1 MTAASAADIDQPD
14 FAENAGNAG
23 LRDWLAIAGGMVGCF
38 MAILDIQ
45 ITNSS
50 LAPIEGGMGASV
62 EEGSW
67 ISTAYLIAEIVV
79 IPLTGWLG
87 TVFGLRRYLSV
98 NTALFVLF
106 SIGCAQS
113 TSMIDLI
120 LFRIGQGFTGG
131 VLIPTGLTVI
141 RRHLPPHQQTIGMA
155 LFGMSATFA
164 PAIGPT
170 LGGWLTENFS
180 WHYIFYLNVAP
191 GLLAIALQLYALAPE
206 KMQLREL
213 VEGDWFGIAA
223 MAIGLGAT
231 TVILEE
237 GQRHEWFG
245 SPLIQTLTVVAVISL
260 TIFFIIEFTSRHPF
274 INLRLFGQ
282 PAVGWSNL
290 LSTVV
295 GAVSYGSLFLIPV
308 YLAEIPR
315 FSTEQIGAVVMWS
328 GLPQL
333 AIFPMMPFLL
343 RTVPPRVM
351 VGIGIALFSLSS
363 FVNAD
368 LTHDVGMRE
377 LILPQVLR
385 AVAFP
390 FFAVPLFQLAIGGLS
405 LRDTADAA
413 SLSNI
418 CRNLGGSMGIAL
430 LSTVTQSREQV
441 HFAAIAER
449 VTANATATASRID
462 QLSAAFAQRT
472 GDAAAAPIQAVAQI
486 AGQMHREALVMAY
499 SDAFMTLAILL
510 LLSLPTI
517 LLLPKA
523 DAENPSAP
531 AH

>member
-1 MTAASAADIDQPD
+1 VTTASTADFDPSAIADKT
-14 FAENAGNAG
+14 GNAA

-62 EEGSW
+62 DEGSW

-79 IPLTGWLG
+79 IPLTGWLS
-87 TVFGLRRYLSV
+87 TVFGLKRYLAV

-120 LFRIGQGFTGG
+120 LFRTGQGFTGG
-131 VLIPTGLTVI
+131 VLIPTGLSVI
-141 RRHLPPHQQTIGMA
+141 RRHLPPHQQPIGIA

-180 WHYIFYLNVAP
+180 WHYIFYLNVFP
-191 GLLAIALQLYALAPE
+191 GFLAIALQLYALAPE
-206 KMQLREL
+206 RMRLRAL
-213 VEGDWFGIAA
+213 MDGDWWGIGS
-223 MAIGLGAT
+223 MAIGLGAI
-231 TVILEE
+231 TVVLEE
-237 GQRHEWFG
+237 GQRHEWFD
-245 SPLIQTLTVVAVISL
+245 SPLICGLTVIAVICL
-260 TIFFIIEFTSRHPF
+260 TFFFIIEFTARHPF
-274 INLRLFGQ
+274 INLRLFAK
-282 PAVGWSNL
+282 PAIGWSNL

-308 YLAEIPR
+308 YLATIPR
-315 FSTEQIGAVVMWS
+315 FSTQQIGAVVMWS

-333 AIFPMMPFLL
+333 VIFPLIPLML
-343 RTVPPRVM
+343 RTLPPRLM
-351 VGIGIALFSLSS
+351 VGIGIALFALSS

-368 LTHDVGMRE
+368 LTHDVGMNE
-377 LILPQVLR
+377 LIVPQVIR

-390 FFAVPLFQLAIGGLS
+390 FFAVPLFQLAIVGLS
-405 LRDTADAA
+405 IRDTADSA

-418 CRNLGGSMGIAL
+418 CRNLGGSIGIAL
-430 LSTVTQSREQV
+430 LSTITQSREKV

-449 VTANATATASRID
+449 VTANATNTTSRIGEMSG
-462 QLSAAFAQRT
+462 LFAQRT
-472 GDAAAAPIQAVAQI
+472 GDAGIAPIQAVAQI
-486 AGQMHREALVMAY
+486 AGEMHREASVMAY
-499 SDAFMTLAILL
+499 SDAFMVLAVLL
-510 LLSLPTI
+510 VLSLPTI
-517 LLLPKA
+517 FLLPNAK
-523 DAENPSAP
+523 PSGDVAP

>member
-1 MTAASAADIDQPD
+1 VTITAESAVQSAT
-14 FAENAGNAG
+14 F
-23 LRDWLAIAGGMVGCF
+23 RDWLAIAGGMVGCF

-62 EEGSW
+62 DEGSW

-87 TVFGLRRYLSV
+87 SVFGLRRYLAV
-98 NTALFVLF
+98 NTALFILF

-113 TSMIDLI
+113 TGMTDLI
-120 LFRIGQGFTGG
+120 MFRAGQGFTGG

-180 WHYIFYLNVAP
+180 WHYIFYLNVGP

-206 KMQLREL
+206 PMRLGEL
-213 VEGDWFGIAA
+213 IEGDWWGIGA
-223 MAIGLGAT
+223 MAIGLGAA

-245 SPLIQTLTVVAVISL
+245 SPLIQTLTIVAVLSL
-260 TIFFIIEFTSRHPF
+260 TVFFIIELTSRRPF
-274 INLRLFGQ
+274 INLRLFAK

-315 FSTEQIGAVVMWS
+315 FSTGQIGAVVMWS

-333 AIFPMMPFLL
+333 AIFPLMPFLL
-343 RTVPPRVM
+343 KTVPPRIM
-351 VGIGIALFSLSS
+351 VGIGIALFALSS

-368 LTHDVGMRE
+368 LTHDVGVNE
-377 LILPQVLR
+377 LIVPQVIR

-418 CRNLGGSMGIAL
+418 CRNLGGSIGIAL

-449 VTANATATASRID
+449 VTANAGATASRID
-462 QLSAAFAQRT
+462 QLAAVFAQRT
-472 GDAAAAPIQAVAQI
+472 GDAAAAPIQAVARI
-486 AGQMHREALVMAY
+486 AGEMHREATVMAY
-499 SDAFMTLAILL
+499 SDAFMTLGILL
-510 LLSLPTI
+510 LLSIPAVF
-517 LLLPKA
+517 LLPNA
-523 DAENPSAP
+523 DPSDELAP
-531 AH
+531 GH